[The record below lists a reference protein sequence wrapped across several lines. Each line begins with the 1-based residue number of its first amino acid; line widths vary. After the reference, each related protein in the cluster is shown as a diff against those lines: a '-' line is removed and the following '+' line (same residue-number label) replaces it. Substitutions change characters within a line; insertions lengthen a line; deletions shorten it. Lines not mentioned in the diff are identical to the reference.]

1 MFVGREAE
9 LEYLNK
15 KYNGT
20 NAEMVVLYGRR
31 RIGKTELIREFLKDK
46 DFVFYAAS
54 EVDDYEQLKR
64 FSKIIKDKM
73 GLENIDV
80 SFDSWD
86 DLFKSIKKIKVKDKL
101 VVAID
106 EFPYMVN
113 GNKAIPSLIQN
124 LWDHELKDLNVFFI
138 FTGSSVGIMLDDI
151 LGSNNPL
158 YGRITGSYKL
168 DELSIWDLKS
178 FFPDYSQE
186 DIITT
191 YSILGGVP
199 QYLLCFDP
207 GLSVEDNIK
216 GNILEKGVFLYDEVQ
231 MLMKQELR
239 EATTYFTILEA
250 IAMGNTKLNQIHQM
264 TQIEKTKIT
273 TYLGRLIH
281 MDLVEREHPVTE
293 KLKKKV
299 NVQSGLYQLKN
310 NYFRFYFRYLF
321 PSNSLLELKAV
332 EGVYNNIIKNDLNV
346 HVSQVFE
353 KICIDY
359 VMQRNIAGKL
369 PVFAMNCG
377 RWWHKQ
383 EEIDIVAFDSA
394 NRYVFGECKW
404 RNEKVSVKILEDLKA
419 KINRNFSKAETAKI
433 FLFSK
438 SGFDDRLIDLCKA
451 DGRIELVE
459 VNGILN
465 TRRLYD

>member
-1 MFVGREAE
+1 MFVGRKNE
-9 LEYLNK
+9 LKYLNK
-15 KYNGT
+15 KYKSDKS
-20 NAEMVVLYGRR
+20 EMVVLYGRR

-54 EVDDYEQLKR
+54 EVDDYDQLKR
-64 FSKIIKDKM
+64 FSRVIRDKL
-73 GLENIDV
+73 GLENIKM

-86 DLFKSIKKIKVKDKL
+86 DLFKSIKKIKTSKKL

-113 GNKAIPSLIQN
+113 GNKSIPSLLQN
-124 LWDHELKDLNVFFI
+124 LWDHEIKDLNILFI

-158 YGRITGSYKL
+158 YGRISGSYKL
-168 DELSIWDLKS
+168 DELPIQDLKS
-178 FFPDYSQE
+178 FFPDYSNE

-207 GLSVEDNIK
+207 ELSVEDNIK
-216 GNILEKGVFLYDEVQ
+216 ENILQKGAYLYDEVQ

-250 IAMGNTKLNQIHQM
+250 IAMGNTKLNQIYQM

-273 TYLGRLIH
+273 TYLGRLIQL
-281 MDLVEREHPVTE
+281 DIIEREHPVTE

-332 EGVYNNIIKNDLNV
+332 DAVYNNVIKEDLNI

-353 KICIDY
+353 KVCVEY
-359 VMQRNIAGKL
+359 VMQKNILGEL

-383 EEIDIVAFDSA
+383 EEIDIVAFDGK
-394 NRYVFGECKW
+394 NQYVFGECKW
-404 RNEKVSVKILEDLKA
+404 RNEKVSIKILEQLQA
-419 KINRNFSKAETAKI
+419 KISRNFKNIEIVKI

-438 SGFDDRLIDLCKA
+438 SGFESKLIDYCKA
-451 DGRIELVE
+451 DVRIELIDITE
-459 VNGILN
+459 L
-465 TRRLYD
+465 LS